1 MLEIIKEAVTTIT
14 GLDLDKVTRQRDHV
28 QARAMYYYF
37 ARHSGATL
45 DSIGK
50 SAGKD
55 HTTIMY
61 ALKKFDEYHTY
72 DNIFRKQYAQLSEL
86 LSGIKDDT
94 KIDVTDS
101 LRLKNESLI
110 QNNIKLQR
118 ELSKA
123 SQDKPKVIEDL
134 LEGIPKERIEF
145 FINNQLATFVKME
158 RATLKK
164 LEQYEEAN
172 KQIRADK
179 QSYQQEY
186 LEEEGGRARNTSRQ
200 STYLSSQY
208 RS

>member
-1 MLEIIKEAVTTIT
+1 MLKIIKEAVTTIT
-14 GLDLDKVTRQRDHV
+14 GLDLDKVTRQRDYV

-37 ARHSGATL
+37 ARQSGATL
-45 DSIGK
+45 DAIGK
-50 SAGKD
+50 SSGKD

-86 LSGIKDDT
+86 LAGIKDDT

-110 QNNIKLQR
+110 QNNIRLQQ

-145 FINNQLATFVKME
+145 FINNQLASFVKME

-164 LEQYEEAN
+164 LEQYEDTN
-172 KQIRADK
+172 KQIREHQAIEQASLK
-179 QSYQQEY
+179 
-186 LEEEGGRARNTSRQ
+186 EEGGRTRGSFKQ
-200 STYLSSQY
+200 PTYLSNQY